1 MLYQNTLDVYVIRQG
16 WYYFDQFAYTS
27 TWQNAQGYCT
37 SFGPDYGLAEI
48 YDEETHEL
56 IRNHV
61 TNIGLN
67 FNWWIGAVSSDK
79 GQV

>member
-1 MLYQNTLDVYVIRQG
+1 M
-16 WYYFDQFAYTS
+16 
-27 TWQNAQGYCT
+27 AQGYCT
-37 SFGPDYGLAEI
+37 SFGRDYGLVEI
-48 YDEETHEL
+48 YDEETHDL

-61 TNIGLN
+61 TNIGLK